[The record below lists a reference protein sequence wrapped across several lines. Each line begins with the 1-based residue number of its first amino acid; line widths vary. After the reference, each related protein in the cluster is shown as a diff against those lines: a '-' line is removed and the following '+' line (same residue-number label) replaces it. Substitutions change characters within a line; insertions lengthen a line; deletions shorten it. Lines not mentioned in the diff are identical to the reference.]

1 MSLGGPTSEAVN
13 DAVNSAVEAGV
24 VFCVSAGN
32 DNFESCR
39 KSPASAEKA

>member
-1 MSLGGPTSEAVN
+1 MSLGGGTMQSLN
-13 DAVNSAVEAGV
+13 DAVDSAVEAGV

-32 DNFESCR
+32 DNFEACR